1 MTSHSLERA
10 AYGCLSVAP
19 QIIHDAPLLTIV
31 LSSKPERLRAR
42 VPSPLRPHPDGR
54 LILNMWALS
63 DPCQTTGF
71 GAPGPVGVSYLA
83 AEVAGPEGAS
93 NDGTVTF
100 PGRVWLEHWNSSEAA
115 RAYARVA
122 SGLEIDAGETELR
135 IEDNQLTARLRL
147 DGRIV
152 IEARARIGMQK
163 LGLRAGHSV
172 YYGERHAGGGR
183 SEVARFDVPWV
194 AEGFPAD
201 EPEVAFDFEP
211 NTGAA
216 DLVENGSQ
224 AVIAASFR
232 RMTLVPYLANCQN
245 QIEIDV

>member
-100 PGRVWLEHWNSSEAA
+100 PGRVWLEHWNSSETV
-115 RAYARVA
+115 RAYARAA
-122 SGLEIDAGETELR
+122 SGLEIGVGETELR
-135 IEDNQLTARLRL
+135 IEGDRLTARLRL

-152 IEARARIGMQK
+152 IEARARIGTEK

-172 YYGERHAGGGR
+172 YYGEHAAGDRGR
-183 SEVARFDVPWV
+183 EVARFDVPWV

-201 EPEVAFDFEP
+201 EPEVVFDFEP

-216 DLVENGSQ
+216 DLADNGVQ
-224 AVIAASFR
+224 TVIAASFR
-232 RMTLVPYLANCQN
+232 RMTLVPYLTSCEK
-245 QIEIDV
+245 QIGTEV